1 MQDSSNLKN
10 PDIFNSSSHLQ
21 NSVLQNSCSDSYM
34 QNAQENTYNVD
45 LFIGK
50 FQFSSF
56 L

>member
-10 PDIFNSSSHLQ
+10 PDIFNSSSH
-21 NSVLQNSCSDSYM
+21 LQNSCSDSYM

-45 LFIGK
+45 LFIEK